1 VVKRKRSVKRNQADD
16 DLAIRIAIIKEN
28 HPFWGYRRIWAWLR
42 RREGIIVNDKRVYRV
57 MKERS
62 LLCPRK
68 PMRKIADRE
77 PREKPRATRVNQFW
91 GTDMTKI
98 YVESFGWVYI
108 VIVLDWFSKKVV
120 GLDVDGRSRATEWL
134 AALNQAVNARF
145 PNGVREAG
153 LRLIS
158 DNGCQPTSIAY
169 QDYCGHTGIEQI
181 YTSYSNPK
189 GNGDTERFMRTMKEE
204 LLWLHEWKS
213 LEEVKTALNTWIQE
227 YNANYLH
234 SAHDYRSPDEL
245 EGFIVRSAVA

>member
-1 VVKRKRSVKRNQADD
+1 MVKRQRPLKRKQADD
-16 DLAIRIAIIKEN
+16 QLTHAIAQIKEN

-42 RREGIIVNDKRVYRV
+42 RRNGLTVNDKRVYRI

-68 PMRKIADRE
+68 PLRKIADRE
-77 PREKPRATRVNQFW
+77 PREKPRATRSNQFW

-98 YVESFGWVYI
+98 YIEHIGWVYI

-120 GLDVDGRSRATEWL
+120 GLDVNVRSRSAEWL
-134 AALNQAVNARF
+134 AALDRAVNLRF
-145 PNGVREAG
+145 PNEVKGSD
-153 LRLIS
+153 LRLVS

-169 QDYCGHTGIEQI
+169 QDYCGQTGIEQI

-213 LEEVKTALNTWIQE
+213 FDEVQNALQSWKDD

-234 SAHDYRSPDEL
+234 SAHDYKSPDEV
-245 EGFIVRSAVA
+245 EGVVVRNAVA

>member
-1 VVKRKRSVKRNQADD
+1 MVKRKRSEKRQKEDN
-16 DLAIRIAIIKEN
+16 IIAGKIAELKGN

-42 RREGIIVNDKRVYRV
+42 RREGLTVNDKRIYRI

-68 PMRKIADRE
+68 MGRKIADRE
-77 PREKPRATRVNQFW
+77 PKEKPRATRINQYW

-98 YVESFGWVYI
+98 YIDAIGWVYI

-120 GLDVDGRSRATEWL
+120 GIDINIRSRSGEWL
-134 AALNQAVNARF
+134 AALDRAVNQRF
-145 PNGVREAG
+145 PNGVKGLG

-181 YTSYSNPK
+181 YTSYNNPR

-204 LLWLHEWKS
+204 LL
-213 LEEVKTALNTWIQE
+213 
-227 YNANYLH
+227 
-234 SAHDYRSPDEL
+234 
-245 EGFIVRSAVA
+245 